1 MSDTYTNDNDT
12 TDYSETDVY
21 DVDQPKK
28 KEKPVDTGPLYR
40 IYKGSKI
47 PVSRAVG
54 TMWKSRFDAGMAAY
68 EVIFDSWNEVF
79 KYYNNNQTK
88 EQHSPRGVFRRGD
101 STENVVY
108 ANLNTILPAIYSK
121 DPDVAV
127 NTIDDDDADLVSVMK
142 SLLNVLLKGKDKLNA
157 KPKIKRAAGLAI
169 LTNFGVLKLDYVKK
183 DDSREAAQQE
193 LVGLL
198 DELIKA
204 KDKMQAEAIHGKIA
218 MLENTIELYDPSG
231 PKLGT
236 VLPHNLIIDPNA
248 EANDGTD
255 ATWMIERS
263 FIKTDELNAKFTM
276 PDGESEDGRDR
287 VLVYKPTHKA
297 AFKSSEGKRD
307 DGLGMVMTAIA
318 QDVTENEDQQRAQ
331 FRSQYYTECY
341 TVWDKTTRRC
351 YLFSRD
357 DWVWPIWVWDDPLK
371 LTRFFPYFIIAY
383 NMSTGG
389 TVTVGE
395 PSYYL
400 DQQDEVNDIN
410 RQVAKMR
417 RSVFDYFLYNSDA
430 VNKQEAEKFINMVRG
445 QGAANDPHFLGV
457 RAGEGK
463 KASEFIEAFHPP
475 ALDKAFEPLFNKD
488 ALLKTI
494 DRLSSTSDAL
504 RGAEF
509 KTNTNTASVQ
519 SYQDA
524 ARMSVGAK
532 VDVIEDVVSDVA
544 TALAEL
550 CIQNMDSDDVS
561 KIVGKKQ
568 GAKWIQMPVDQ
579 FRANISMECVAG
591 TTEKQNSV
599 FKKKEAVQV
608 AQALGQFVNAAPVT
622 VTKLTL
628 RVLESAF
635 TEVVIHPED
644 WTALEQE
651 AETQA
656 QKGISTQQPNGGA
669 APAPAPTPGP
679 GGGSPAGQPP
689 GGGGGNDAI
698 KQALLALPPE
708 VKAQAVQMKQ
718 GGAPDEQVK
727 QFLMRAVQAQQK
739 QGGGGAAPALGGPA
753 PKPNDAMASV

>member
-1 MSDTYTNDNDT
+1 MSDTYSNEPDD
-12 TDYSETDVY
+12 TDYSQNDLF
-21 DVDQPKK
+21 DVDQPTGKK
-28 KEKPVDTGPLYR
+28 KKKAEEDSGPLYR

-47 PVSRAVG
+47 PVSRAIG
-54 TMWKSRFDAGMAAY
+54 TMWKSRFDAGLASY
-68 EVIFDSWNEVF
+68 EAIFGAWNEVF
-79 KYYNNNQTK
+79 KYYNNSQGK
-88 EQHSPRGVFRRGD
+88 EAETPRGVFRRGD

-121 DPDVAV
+121 DPDIAV
-127 NTIDDDDADLVSVMK
+127 NTIDEDDADLVSVMK

-169 LTNFGVLKLDYVKK
+169 LTNFGILKLDYVKK
-183 DDSREAAQQE
+183 DDSREMAQRTLQSLLGE
-193 LVGLL
+193 LV
-198 DELIKA
+198 KC
-204 KDKMQAEAIHGKIA
+204 KDKMQAETVHGKIV
-218 MLENTIELYDPSG
+218 MLENTMELYDPSG
-231 PKLGT
+231 PTMKT

-248 EANDGTD
+248 EADDGTD
-255 ATWMIERS
+255 AAWMIERL

-276 PDGESEDGRDR
+276 PDHESEDGRDR

-318 QDVTENEDQQRAQ
+318 QDVVDNEDQERAKY
-331 FRSQYYTECY
+331 RSQYYTECY
-341 TVWDKTTRRC
+341 AVWDKTTRRC
-351 YLFSRD
+351 YLFTRD
-357 DWVWPIWVWDDPLK
+357 DWVWPVWVWDDPLNI
-371 LTRFFPYFIIAY
+371 TRFFPYFIICY

-400 DQQDEVNDIN
+400 DQQDEINQIN

-417 RSVFDYFLYNSDA
+417 RSVFNNFLYNSD
-430 VNKQEAEKFINMVRG
+430 VMNRDEAEKFIKVVRG
-445 QGAANDPHFLGV
+445 DGNDNEPHFLGI

-463 KASEFIEAFHPP
+463 KASEFIESFHPP
-475 ALDKAFEPLFNKD
+475 AMEKGLEGLFNKE
-488 ALLKTI
+488 AILKTI
-494 DRLSSTSDAL
+494 DRLSSTSDAI

-532 VDVIEDVVSDVA
+532 VDVIEDVVSALA
-544 TALAEL
+544 TSLAEL
-550 CIQNMDSDDVS
+550 CIQNMSTEDVS

-568 GAKWIQMPVDQ
+568 GEKWQQMPLEE
-579 FRANISMECVAG
+579 FRANFSMECVAG

-622 VTKLTL
+622 VTKLML

-635 TEVVIHPED
+635 SEIVIHPDD
-644 WTALEQE
+644 WAQLQQE
-651 AETQA
+651 AVTQA
-656 QKGISTQQPNGGA
+656 QKGISTGQQPNGGA
-669 APAPAPTPGP
+669 APAP

-689 GGGGGNDAI
+689 GGGGDNDAM
-698 KQALLALPPE
+698 KQALLSLPPQ

-727 QFLMRAVQAQQK
+727 AFLMRALQAQQK
-739 QGGGGAAPALGGPA
+739 QGGGDVAPALGKPPA
-753 PKPNDAMASV
+753 SQPNAAAAAA